1 MWRKRALS
9 LIVIGSLNGLIGCT
23 LPTAPQQAT
32 VISEDKCM
40 QQVNALKRLPIEPL
54 KPEDGFR
61 RNQLCIAEQ
70 ACGHRMEFDQPRWLD
85 AVMQQFIDPY
95 TQHQQAWNQVIESC
109 QHYSALNPLRDL
121 LCQRAMAR
129 YHIFTDLR
137 SALAQS
143 GCGTSADWQRLES
156 YLRRC
161 VQDARYSPGLSSYI
175 QNRLIHY
182 RNQVRQQCLVTRTDQ
197 S

>member
-1 MWRKRALS
+1 M
-9 LIVIGSLNGLIGCT
+9 
-23 LPTAPQQAT
+23 
-32 VISEDKCM
+32 
-40 QQVNALKRLPIEPL
+40 NALKRLPVEPL

-70 ACGHRMEFDQPRWLD
+70 ACMHRMKFDQPHWLD

-95 TQHQQAWNQVIESC
+95 IQHQQAWNQVIENC
-109 QHYSALNPLRDL
+109 QYYSASNPLRDL

-143 GCGTSADWQRLES
+143 GCSTAADWQRLEG
-156 YLRRC
+156 YLKHC
-161 VQDARYSPGLSSYI
+161 IQKTKYPPVLSGVIWLYSKSLDSLSQSSAATMF
-175 QNRLIHY
+175 NCTDESV
-182 RNQVRQQCLVTRTDQ
+182 RNFLAD
-197 S
+197 